1 MARGVNK
8 VMVVGNLGQN
18 PEVRSTAQ
26 GMQMANLNIATD
38 ESYEDRVTGELVP
51 KTEWHRVVLFGRTA
65 EVAAKYLKK
74 GSKIYLEG
82 RLQTRKWT
90 DKNNADRYTTISLT
104 RHTSSGDSVVASIGW
119 GLVPMCMSK
128 GGCKHI

>member
-38 ESYEDRVTGELVP
+38 ESDKDRVTGELVP

-74 GSKIYLEG
+74 DPRYIWKGVCKPANGQTKITLIDTQ
-82 RLQTRKWT
+82 LF
-90 DKNNADRYTTISLT
+90 
-104 RHTSSGDSVVASIGW
+104 
-119 GLVPMCMSK
+119 P
-128 GGCKHI
+128 